1 MKPFLDVCIYFSA
14 LLLIS
19 YYFVGVSLIK
29 STQMAALITILY
41 ILILFIERY
50 YKRGQI
56 R

>member
-29 STQMAALITILY
+29 GTQMVTLITIPY
-41 ILILFIERY
+41 IIILFIERY

-56 R
+56 L